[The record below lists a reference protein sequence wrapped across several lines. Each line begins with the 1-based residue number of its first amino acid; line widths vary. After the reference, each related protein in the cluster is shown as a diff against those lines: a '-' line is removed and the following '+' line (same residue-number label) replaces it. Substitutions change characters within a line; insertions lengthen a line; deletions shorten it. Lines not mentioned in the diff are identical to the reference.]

1 MNCRASDR
9 KSGNAGRTH
18 AGNEDNAITGLMFA
32 ILINVI
38 GNRQDRELK
47 RRGRS

>member
-1 MNCRASDR
+1 MR
-9 KSGNAGRTH
+9 NAVLLSLCF
-18 AGNEDNAITGLMFA
+18 AITGLMFA